1 MAKKGGNQ
9 SRMRAMFVPLLG
21 VAALGAIFVWIINN
35 AESTEPETDAS
46 AQAPQNIELT
56 PATRPQGVASASWR
70 APDGLREEEPEVEDT
85 FAVLDAPRGKELFQ
99 NDTVKAERWEESL
112 EERVK
117 GLGGMAVYVAK
128 KVDDKKDEPAKK
140 AGEEDRK

>member
-1 MAKKGGNQ
+1 MAKKGASQ

-21 VAALGAIFVWIINN
+21 VAALGAIFVWIGNN
-35 AESTEPETDAS
+35 PESTEPEADAS
-46 AQAPQNIELT
+46 SQAPQNIDLT
-56 PATRPQGVASASWR
+56 PPERTQGVASASWR
-70 APDGLREEEPEVEDT
+70 APDGLREEEPEFEDT

-99 NDTVKAERWEESL
+99 NDTVKAERWEETL
-112 EERVK
+112 EEQIK

-140 AGEEDRK
+140 AGQEDRK